1 VAQTGFQH
9 NSPNEKYPRAAAL
22 STCTSPQVAS
32 AVIDAMRRRT
42 NGEVIV
48 PWQSVILARFSAA
61 FPGLARAIMNMI
73 G

>member
-1 VAQTGFQH
+1 
-9 NSPNEKYPRAAAL
+9 
-22 STCTSPQVAS
+22 
-32 AVIDAMRRRT
+32 VIDAMRRRT

-61 FPGLARAIMNMI
+61 FPGIARAIMNMI